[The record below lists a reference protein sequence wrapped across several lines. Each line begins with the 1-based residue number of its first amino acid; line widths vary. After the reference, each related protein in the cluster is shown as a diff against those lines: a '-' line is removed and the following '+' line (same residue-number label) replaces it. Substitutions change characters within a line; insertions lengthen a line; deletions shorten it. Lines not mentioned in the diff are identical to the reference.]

1 MHENPRIFVSS
12 YTLRK
17 CSKTVDFIHFRRY
30 NTNGNRVIFFQYF
43 IRFLKLYE
51 SIGEYKMR
59 EKIEN
64 FIAMSGATLLIAVGT
79 YFFKF
84 PNNFTFGGITG
95 LAVLIAKTGL
105 ISAADFS
112 FVANMSLLILGAV
125 ILGKKFVAKTAYCS
139 VLLSVALSLFER
151 IFPMN
156 QPFTKQ
162 PMLEVMFA
170 IALPAL
176 GSAILFN
183 IGSSSGGTDIIAMI
197 LKKYS
202 SFNIGPALMLSDLL
216 ITIAG
221 FFIFDIKTGLYSLL
235 GLTIRSFMVDT
246 FIENFN
252 LSKYFNVVCDDPE
265 PICDFIVHELN
276 RSASVFHA
284 TGAYSGQ
291 DKAIVL
297 TALNRTQ
304 AVRLRNFIKITDPKA
319 FILISNTSEII
330 GKGFHSI

>member
-1 MHENPRIFVSS
+1 MAFCLILYIKHKTIFLLKEEANMLDKGKHFLLMTIS
-12 YTLRK
+12 TL
-17 CSKTVDFIHFRRY
+17 IMA
-30 NTNGNRVIFFQYF
+30 I
-43 IRFLKLYE
+43 
-51 SIGEYKMR
+51 
-59 EKIEN
+59 
-64 FIAMSGATLLIAVGT
+64 GT

-84 PNNFTFGGITG
+84 TNNFTFGGITG
-95 LAVLIAKTGL
+95 LAVLVAKTNL
-105 ISAADFS
+105 MTAADFNFIAS
-112 FVANMSLLILGAV
+112 MALLIIGMIV
-125 ILGKKFVAKTAYCS
+125 LGKKFAAKTAYCS
-139 VLLSVALSLFER
+139 ILLSLTLSFLER
-151 IFPMN
+151 ICPMKAPLTD
-156 QPFTKQ
+156 QPI
-162 PMLEVMFA
+162 LELCFA

-202 SFNIGPALMLSDLL
+202 SFNIGPALMFSDLL

-265 PICDFIVHELN
+265 PICNFIVHELN

-284 TGAYSGQ
+284 TGAYSGK

-297 TALNRTQ
+297 TALNRAQ
-304 AVRLRNFIKITDPKA
+304 AVRLRNFIKMTDPKA

>member
-1 MHENPRIFVSS
+1 MLHTKAIIFLLGRNLFMLDKGKHFLLLTVS
-12 YTLRK
+12 TL
-17 CSKTVDFIHFRRY
+17 IMA
-30 NTNGNRVIFFQYF
+30 I
-43 IRFLKLYE
+43 
-51 SIGEYKMR
+51 
-59 EKIEN
+59 
-64 FIAMSGATLLIAVGT
+64 GT

-84 PNNFTFGGITG
+84 TNNFTFGGITG

-105 ISAADFS
+105 MTAGDFN
-112 FVANMSLLILGAV
+112 FVASMTLLV
-125 ILGKKFVAKTAYCS
+125 IGMIVLGKKFAAKTAYCS
-139 VLLSVALSLFER
+139 ILLSVTLSFLER
-151 IFPMN
+151 VCPMKA
-156 QPFTKQ
+156 PLTDQ
-162 PMLEVMFA
+162 PMLELCFA

-252 LSKYFNVVCDDPE
+252 LSKYFNVVCDEPE
-265 PICDFIVHELN
+265 AICNFLVHELN
-276 RSASVFHA
+276 RSATVVHAQGAFSGKDKYIVF
-284 TGAYSGQ
+284 T
-291 DKAIVL
+291 VL
-297 TALNRTQ
+297 SRPQ
-304 AVRLRNFIKITDPKA
+304 AVRLRNYIKENQPSA
-319 FILISNTSEII
+319 FMLISNTSEII